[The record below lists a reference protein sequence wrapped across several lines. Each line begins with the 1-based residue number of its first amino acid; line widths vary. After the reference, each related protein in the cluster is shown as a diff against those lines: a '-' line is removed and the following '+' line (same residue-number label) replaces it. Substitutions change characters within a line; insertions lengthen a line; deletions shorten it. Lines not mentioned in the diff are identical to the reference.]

1 MTNPAELEILGDGKQ
16 TKSYLEVHECIAAML
31 YATGK
36 ARGTVNT
43 FNIGS
48 EDWIDVKTIAEIVT
62 EEMHLPDTKF
72 RFTGGERG
80 WVGDVPRCS
89 SPLNDQ
95 GAPLETATGIT
106 GKCQDRCQGPAVRT
120 VRDSMK
126 YIVVLGDGMADEPL
140 EELGGKTPLEY
151 AQTPNMDRMARDGAC
166 GMLRTIPD
174 GFEAGSDIANMAV
187 LGYAPEKYYTGR
199 GPLEALSMGVDLAP
213 DDVAYRCNLVTI
225 EENTMADFSAG
236 HITSAEGAELFAS
249 LQKAVPEVMLKAGVS
264 YRNLLVVHGGQGCS
278 IHPSARYCGAGDIP
292 LPPQGWR
299 CRPASPVHGNRAGRS
314 LITIP
319 VNAARIK
326 AGKRPATRIWPWSG
340 GHKPAFPL
348 FEEKYGKKGGI
359 ISAVDLLNGIA
370 RCAGME
376 VITVPGATGYLD
388 TDYDAKARYALD
400 AIKRLDFVYV
410 HIEAPDEAGHL
421 GSVEEKVKAIERVDG
436 VVGTI
441 RDQFDGVLA
450 VLPDH
455 PTPIRVKTHTR
466 DPDPLCCHRQGNGRE
481 HGIFGS
487 GGPVRGTRD
496 EKRNGVLGVPLLV
509 RKGWHQSPASS

>member
-1 MTNPAELEILGDGKQ
+1 
-16 TKSYLEVHECIAAML
+16 
-31 YATGK
+31 
-36 ARGTVNT
+36 
-43 FNIGS
+43 
-48 EDWIDVKTIAEIVT
+48 
-62 EEMHLPDTKF
+62 
-72 RFTGGERG
+72 
-80 WVGDVPRCS
+80 
-89 SPLNDQ
+89 
-95 GAPLETATGIT
+95 
-106 GKCQDRCQGPAVRT
+106 
-120 VRDSMK
+120 MK

-151 AQTPNMDRMARDGAC
+151 AQTPNMDGMARDGAC

-249 LQKAVPEVMLKAGVS
+249 LQKEVPEVMLRAGVS
-264 YRNLLVVHGGQGCS
+264 YRNLLVVHGGRGAASTPPHDIVGQGIS
-278 IHPSARYCGAGDIP
+278 PFLPKGGDAD
-292 LPPQGWR
+292 LLL
-299 CRPASPVHGNRAGRS
+299 RS
-314 LITIP
+314 MEKSRQVFDRHP
-319 VNAARIK
+319 VNTARIK
-326 AGKRPATRIWPWSG
+326 AGKRAATRIWPWSG
-340 GHKPAFPL
+340 GRKPAFPP
-348 FEEKYGKKGGI
+348 FAKKYGKKGGI

-388 TDYDAKARYALD
+388 TDYGAKARYALD
-400 AIKRLDFVYV
+400 AIRRLDFVYV

-421 GSVEEKVKAIERVDG
+421 GNVEEKVKAIERVDG

-441 RDQFDGVLA
+441 RDKFNGVLA

-455 PTPIRVKTHTR
+455 PTPIRLKTHTR
-466 DPDPLCCHRQGNGRE
+466 DPVPFVVTGKGTDGSTTYSEVAGR
-481 HGIFGS
+481 S
-487 GGPVRGTRD
+487 GGLGTKNAT
-496 EKRNGVLGVPLLV
+496 EFLEFLF
-509 RKGWHQSPASS
+509 S

>member
-1 MTNPAELEILGDGKQ
+1 
-16 TKSYLEVHECIAAML
+16 
-31 YATGK
+31 
-36 ARGTVNT
+36 
-43 FNIGS
+43 
-48 EDWIDVKTIAEIVT
+48 
-62 EEMHLPDTKF
+62 
-72 RFTGGERG
+72 
-80 WVGDVPRCS
+80 
-89 SPLNDQ
+89 
-95 GAPLETATGIT
+95 
-106 GKCQDRCQGPAVRT
+106 
-120 VRDSMK
+120 MK

-140 EELGGKTPLEY
+140 EELGGRTPLEY
-151 AQTPNMDRMARDGAC
+151 AQTPNMDGMARDGAC

-225 EENTMADFSAG
+225 EENSMADFSAG

-249 LQKAVPEVMLKAGVS
+249 LQKAAPEVMLRAGVS
-264 YRNLLVVHGGQGCS
+264 YRNLLVIHGGSGAVTTPPHDIVGQGIS
-278 IHPSARYCGAGDIP
+278 PFLPKGGDAD
-292 LPPQGWR
+292 LLL
-299 CRPASPVHGNRAGRS
+299 RS
-314 LITIP
+314 MEKSRQVFDRHP

-326 AGKRPATRIWPWSG
+326 GGKHPATRIWPWSG

-348 FEEKYGKKGGI
+348 FEEKYRKKGGI

-370 RCAGME
+370 RCAGMQ

-388 TDYDAKARYALD
+388 TDYGAKAQYALD
-400 AIKRLDFVYV
+400 AIRRLDFVYV

-441 RDQFDGVLA
+441 REQFDGVLA

-455 PTPIRVKTHTR
+455 PTPIRLRTHTR
-466 DPDPLCCHRQGNGRE
+466 DPVPFVVTGRGTDGSTTYSE
-481 HGIFGS
+481 TAGRS
-487 GGPVRGTRD
+487 GGLGTKNAT
-496 EKRNGVLGVPLLV
+496 EFLAFLF
-509 RKGWHQSPASS
+509 S